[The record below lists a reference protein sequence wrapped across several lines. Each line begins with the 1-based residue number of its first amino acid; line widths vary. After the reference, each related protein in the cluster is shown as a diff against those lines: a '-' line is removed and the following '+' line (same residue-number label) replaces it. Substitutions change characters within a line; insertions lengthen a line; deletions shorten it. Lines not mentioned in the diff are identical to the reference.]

1 MFGILLLFLQS
12 AASQLLYLALRLE
25 TGNFPRPLTA
35 KEEQAAFAAMH
46 AGDAAARETL
56 ICHNLRL
63 VAHIVKKYYT
73 VSGGQDDFI
82 SIGTIGLIKAVDTYD
97 CTRAARFASY
107 ASRCIENE
115 LRMQLR
121 RTRRE
126 AGTVSLQ
133 EPLETGSDGGTLTLA
148 DVLPDLAAMEETCE
162 QHDAATLL
170 RKSLAALP
178 ERERQILVLRYGLSG
193 SAPQTQ
199 QQVAAQFG
207 ISRSYVSRL
216 EKHAL
221 AHLRRALEHQH

>member
-12 AASQLLYLALRLE
+12 AVSQLLYLALRLE

-126 AGTVSLQ
+126 AGIVSLQ

-162 QHDAATLL
+162 QHDAAALL

-221 AHLRRALEHQH
+221 AHLRRALGHQH

>member
-35 KEEQAAFAAMH
+35 KEEQAAFAAMR

-97 CTRAARFASY
+97 CSRAIRFASY

-162 QHDAATLL
+162 QHDTAALL
-170 RKSLAALP
+170 RRLLAALP

-193 SAPQTQ
+193 AAPQTQ

-221 AHLRRALEHQH
+221 AHLRRALQQH